1 MELFTD
7 IDEQVARLRG
17 LLVGGAEG
25 ADDVVSVIRALDD
38 EELAQL
44 METAAKLSRSVDRVE
59 VIGAG
64 VVAERSTREAGHDGF
79 AQKRGH
85 RRATDF
91 IQGVTGGSKGDAYQ
105 RIRVGTSILD
115 GFLPVS
121 GRQGGADDEEEPDAA
136 MSGEAQPGFG
146 DQTEDGGSSD
156 GGDASRA
163 PVTPPS
169 WHTPL
174 DHALVH
180 GGLSQA
186 QHDAILRGLGEP
198 PTAPAAAPM
207 SGDAPLSTVDGAR
220 IEREFREAW
229 RLAAEQLADEAA
241 HRSVEELR
249 MAART
254 IRDRLDPDGAD
265 RRYFERYEARSY
277 RMWVDADGRSHGSFV
292 FDDEGAAFVRSVLD
306 SALRPRLGGPRFVDA
321 AEKEAA
327 QELVDDPRTFEQL
340 SYDLLF
346 DVIRSGTLAD
356 AKSVHG
362 TKQAGVRLVRIV
374 DSPAEVGGA
383 AHTEDRLTRVPAP
396 VADQRA
402 CDTGTV
408 PVSVSPAG
416 DPLNVG
422 REHRLFT
429 PAQRIALAV
438 RDGGCRWRGCDRPA
452 SYCEAHHIDH
462 FAEGGRTDVN
472 RGILLCRFHHM
483 RLHTGGHRITRTD
496 KRDFVLHDPGG
507 GAEDLPPR
515 LALEYAFHGIDPP
528 PKRFRPAA

>member
-17 LLVGGAEG
+17 LLGGGAEG
-25 ADDVVSVIRALDD
+25 ADDVVSVMRALDD
-38 EELAQL
+38 KGLAEV
-44 METAAKLSRSVDRVE
+44 METAAKLSRSVDRIGV
-59 VIGAG
+59 VGAG

-85 RRATDF
+85 RKATDF

-105 RIRVGTSILD
+105 RIRVGTSILG
-115 GFLPVS
+115 GFLSAS
-121 GRQGGADDEEEPDAA
+121 GRQSGAGDEESGGAA
-136 MSGEAQPGFG
+136 SGEVQPDFG
-146 DQTEDGGSSD
+146 DQMGDDGSPDGS
-156 GGDASRA
+156 DASRA
-163 PVTPPS
+163 PTTPPS

-174 DHALVH
+174 DYALVR

-186 QHDAILRGLGEP
+186 QYDAIFRGLGEP
-198 PTAPAAAPM
+198 PAGPAAGTM
-207 SGDAPLSTVDGAR
+207 SDGMPLDPAVGAR
-220 IEREFREAW
+220 IEGEFREAW
-229 RLAAEQLADEAA
+229 RLAAEQLVDEAA

-249 MAART
+249 TAART

-327 QELVDDPRTFEQL
+327 QRLVDDPRTFEQL

-356 AKSVHG
+356 AKAVHG
-362 TKQAGVRLVRIV
+362 TKQAGVRLVRVV
-374 DSPAEVGGA
+374 DSSGDTDGA

-396 VADQRA
+396 VADQHA

-408 PVSVSPAG
+408 PVSATRAG

-462 FAEGGRTDVN
+462 FAEGGRTDVD

-483 RLHTGGHRITRTD
+483 RLHTGGYRITRTG

-507 GAEDLPPR
+507 ETKDLPPR